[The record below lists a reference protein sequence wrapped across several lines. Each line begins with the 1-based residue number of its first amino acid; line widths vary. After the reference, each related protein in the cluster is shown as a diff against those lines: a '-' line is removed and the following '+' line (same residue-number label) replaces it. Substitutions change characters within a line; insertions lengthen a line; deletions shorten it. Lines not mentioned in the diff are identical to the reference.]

1 MKPTITWCA
10 RKLKRLD
17 EMSTNQIRLRLT
29 PEELQKEFSCWWK
42 KTIPTLD
49 IRLSQTPEE
58 DWKKTQLITVDA
70 PSPWWQM
77 VVVASWLW
85 VIRDGVRADG
95 MMERT
100 KHKAKLEK
108 KKPVTSC
115 NTGEMDRF
123 RAKHSQWVEWPSQ
136 SIELKLF
143 ENTWQDLKMCD
154 LKLQSW

>member
-10 RKLKRLD
+10 CKLKRLD

-49 IRLSQTPEE
+49 RRLSQTPEE

-108 KKPVTSC
+108 KNLLQAVIQGKWTGLEQNILSGWNGPVK
-115 NTGEMDRF
+115 
-123 RAKHSQWVEWPSQ
+123 A
-136 SIELKLF
+136 
-143 ENTWQDLKMCD
+143 
-154 LKLQSW
+154 